1 MLQIYDS
8 TQSYME
14 LIKNRSPTPPIPLY
28 FTKTSE
34 VETNV
39 YDEPVK
45 ELLVEEESRESTP
58 EYKAVPVKSLINTFE
73 QGKFVI
79 AFEFRL
85 IFMFAMNFLRYL
97 CVNNPIFFYI
107 A

>member
-1 MLQIYDS
+1 MQSFDLAAENEMLQIYDN

-39 YDEPVK
+39 YDEPLR
-45 ELLVEEESRESTP
+45 ELLIEQESRESTP

-79 AFEFRL
+79 ASDLNL
-85 IFMFAMNFLRYL
+85 IFQFVIKHACY
-97 CVNNPIFFYI
+97 
-107 A
+107 